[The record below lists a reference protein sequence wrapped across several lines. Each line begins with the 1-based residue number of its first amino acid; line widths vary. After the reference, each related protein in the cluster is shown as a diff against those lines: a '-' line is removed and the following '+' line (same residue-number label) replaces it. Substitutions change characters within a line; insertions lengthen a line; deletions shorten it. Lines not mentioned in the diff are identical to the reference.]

1 MHGVSKILLTN
12 EKFRSPF
19 IKFSSILQRIVVM
32 FKNTNYYVVNII
44 VVIGFQINIFE
55 PLEIVRSTNI

>member
-19 IKFSSILQRIVVM
+19 IKFSSFIYTS
-32 FKNTNYYVVNII
+32 KNSSYI
-44 VVIGFQINIFE
+44 
-55 PLEIVRSTNI
+55 

>member
-1 MHGVSKILLTN
+1 
-12 EKFRSPF
+12 
-19 IKFSSILQRIVVM
+19 M

-55 PLEIVRSTNI
+55 PLEIVRSTNIWLSTSYI